1 MKRIRP
7 MEKIHPAD
15 VHGTVEAEIS
25 RGGLATY
32 RVRYSAPF
40 ETIWCTAS
48 VPGISDLFPNTQ
60 FENFEDAHLAS
71 YIGGYFLHEQNGQT
85 VVDCVK
91 MFERLACIKAILYAE
106 DIP

>member
-1 MKRIRP
+1 

-25 RGGLATY
+25 KGGLATY
-32 RVRYSAPF
+32 RVRYRALF

-48 VPGISDLFPNTQ
+48 VPGIADLFSNVQ
-60 FENFEDAHLAS
+60 FENFEDAYLAS
-71 YIGGYFLHEQNGQT
+71 YIGGYFLREQNGHT

-91 MFERLACIKAILYAE
+91 MFERLACIKAILYAG

>member
-1 MKRIRP
+1 

-25 RGGLATY
+25 RAGLATY